1 MTGQP
6 VILLGGGGHGRVL
19 IDLLQLASRA
29 ILGICDPRLARGAVG
44 PMGVA
49 VLGGDD
55 TAMEY
60 SPDAIELVNGI
71 GSTTTLAA
79 RDAVYRRFSEARFRF
94 AILQHPSAVVA
105 REVRLCEGVQI
116 MAGSVVQCGA
126 AIGANSIVNTRASV
140 DHDCRIGESVHIAP
154 GATLSGSVLIGDRT
168 HVGTG
173 AIIVQ
178 GVTVGADCLISAGAV
193 VTRDVAQGTRLRS
206 PGDRGA

>member
-19 IDLLQLASRA
+19 IDLLQLVSRP
-29 ILGICDPRLARGAVG
+29 ILGICDPQLAPGAVG

-60 SPDAIELVNGI
+60 SRDEIELVNGI

-79 RDAVYRRFSEARFRF
+79 RDAIYRRFCEVRFRF
-94 AILQHPSAVVA
+94 ATLRHSSAVVA
-105 REVRLCEGVQI
+105 RGVELGEGAQL
-116 MAGSVVQCGA
+116 MAGSVVQCGT
-126 AIGANSIVNTRASV
+126 AIGANSIINTRASV
-140 DHDCRIGESVHIAP
+140 DHDCRVGESVHIAP
-154 GATLSGSVLIGDRT
+154 GAILSGSVLIGDRT
-168 HVGTG
+168 HVGAG

-178 GVTVGADCLISAGAV
+178 GVAVGADCLIAAGAV
-193 VTRDVAQGTRLRS
+193 VTRDVPQGTRLRS
-206 PGDRGA
+206 LGDRSA